1 MKFFKR
7 LLIIDIIILA
17 IILLLFLITNSCFF
31 FTTYRGAGDKTIFV
45 PRFCY
50 LYKEG
55 GMTIAT
61 FYSFRS
67 QKALQKEIDEY
78 LSDFEHLN
86 GDAYVKDDLY
96 IGHYKVFDNGLYRR
110 VSLLYDPL
118 Y

>member
-7 LLIIDIIILA
+7 LLIIGIIILA

-78 LSDFEHLN
+78 LSDFIMNVGESVL
-86 GDAYVKDDLY
+86 VCLKTVFPESIQIISY
-96 IGHYKVFDNGLYRR
+96 IIL
-110 VSLLYDPL
+110 S
-118 Y
+118 